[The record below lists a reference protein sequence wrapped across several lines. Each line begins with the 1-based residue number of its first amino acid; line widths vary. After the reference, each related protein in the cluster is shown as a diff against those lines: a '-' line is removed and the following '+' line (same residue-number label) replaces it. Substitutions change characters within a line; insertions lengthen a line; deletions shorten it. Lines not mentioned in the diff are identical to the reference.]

1 MKEVTYEEWQKNP
14 TPRMMWV
21 WNSIENDK
29 EQRKVF
35 YIIFFLKIFCKNY
48 LTLYY
53 TRFNILNVS
62 GKRITLPRGVN
73 YERSNL

>member
-1 MKEVTYEEWQKNP
+1 MQKIKTVKKYKNKY
-14 TPRMMWV
+14 
-21 WNSIENDK
+21 ID
-29 EQRKVF
+29 F